1 MSPDR
6 AEWIA
11 AKAEGDIAEVAIA
24 LWFRRRGWEPYRT
37 VGETEFDLLLQTS
50 VEVKND
56 RKAGRTGNVAIETHY
71 HGRPSGLLTSRAGY
85 WAIVVDE
92 TAFVVKTEALL
103 RFVQANDFP
112 EKMGGDNQASTLRLV
127 PVERLR
133 EVPGYQTVN
142 LGEPQE

>member
-1 MSPDR
+1 MTADR

-24 LWFRRRGWEPYRT
+24 LWFRGRGWEPYRT
-37 VGETEFDLLLQTS
+37 VGETAFDLLLQTS
-50 VEVKND
+50 VEVKHD
-56 RKAGRTGNVAIETHY
+56 RKAGRSGRVAIETHY
-71 HGRPSGLLTSRAGY
+71 HGRPSGLLTSTAGY

-92 TAFVVKTEALL
+92 TAFIVKTDALL
-103 RFVQANDFP
+103 RFVQSNEFT
-112 EKMGGDNQASTLRLV
+112 ELRGGDNQASTLRLI

-133 EVPGYQTVN
+133 EVLGFQVVN